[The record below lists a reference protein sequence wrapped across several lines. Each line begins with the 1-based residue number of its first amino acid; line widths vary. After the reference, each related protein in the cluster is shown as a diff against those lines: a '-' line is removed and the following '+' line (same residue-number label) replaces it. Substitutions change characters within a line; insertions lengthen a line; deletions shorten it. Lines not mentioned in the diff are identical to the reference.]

1 MNAPKIQRCAD
12 CDDPTGRCE
21 DDSLYVD
28 EGHAVCEDCYDLYP
42 QCDCCGA
49 RCGAHL
55 MTWHR
60 VDVGECLAT
69 CPNCKP

>member
-1 MNAPKIQRCAD
+1 MRYCHD
-12 CDDPTGRCE
+12 CGDPLTNNLDEVRH
-21 DDSLYVD
+21 VD
-28 EGHAVCEDCYDLYP
+28 EDHAVCEDCYELYP
-42 QCDCCGA
+42 QCDCCGG
-49 RCGAHL
+49 RCSAEL